1 MKSILVQADTSL
13 ACENRLAL
21 SLKLAQAFDAHLTA
35 LHVTP
40 NYAVPVYAEAPI
52 GPEIID
58 AVRQAGRKNAAS
70 AKALLERV
78 NGNYNVEI
86 SWREVDGDI
95 VDTLCGYAHCA
106 DVAVLGQY
114 NPNDPSDANPGVI
127 EHVLI
132 EAGRPCL
139 VVPYIRDSYDIMST
153 VLVAWNGTRESARAV
168 KDALPIMRMAKLV
181 EVLWVNP
188 KQEPD
193 ENNGENVCTYLSRH
207 GINVKLSRMHNEEIP
222 TGDTLLSHAADI
234 SAELIVTGAYGHT
247 RLREK
252 ILGGVTRH
260 LLEHMT
266 VPVLMSH

>member
-13 ACENRLAL
+13 ACENRLGL

-40 NYAVPVYAEAPI
+40 NYTVPVYAEAPI
-52 GPEIID
+52 GPDIID
-58 AVRQAGRKNAAS
+58 AVRRSGRKNAAR
-70 AKALLERV
+70 AKSMLESLKSD
-78 NGNYNVEI
+78 YSVET
-86 SWREVDGDI
+86 SWRDVDGDI
-95 VDTLCGYAHCA
+95 VDTLCGYSHCA

-114 NPNDPSDANPGVI
+114 NPDDPRDANPGVI

-139 VVPYIRDSYDIMST
+139 VVPYIKDSYDLMST
-153 VLVAWNGTRESARAV
+153 VLVAWNGTREAARAV
-168 KDALPIMRMAKLV
+168 KDAMPIMCKAKRV

-188 KQEPD
+188 KQDPE
-193 ENNGENVCTYLSRH
+193 EYNGENVCAYLSRH
-207 GINVKLSRMHNEEIP
+207 GINVELSRLHNEEIP
-222 TGDTLLSHAADI
+222 TGDTLLSHAADV